1 MTPFPDEAFLAA
13 VPSQALVSEPGEEG
27 TVVLIRPK
35 ILSKRWTWLLRM
47 MKKPNYRVKLDARG
61 TAVWLACDGSR
72 TVKAVA
78 ELVSE
83 AFPGEP
89 DTTTRTAL
97 FIQELFRG
105 RFLTLMDGRNPSQRG

>member
-1 MTPFPDEAFLAA
+1 MNAFPDEAFLAA
-13 VPSQALVSEPGEEG
+13 VPRQALVSEPGENG

-35 ILSKRWTWLLRM
+35 ILSTRWTWLLRM

-61 TAVWLACDGSR
+61 TAVWRACDGAR
-72 TVKAVA
+72 TVGAVA
-78 ELVSE
+78 ELVGT

-97 FIQELFRG
+97 FIRELVRG
-105 RFLTLMDGRNPSQRG
+105 GFVHLYRKDQA